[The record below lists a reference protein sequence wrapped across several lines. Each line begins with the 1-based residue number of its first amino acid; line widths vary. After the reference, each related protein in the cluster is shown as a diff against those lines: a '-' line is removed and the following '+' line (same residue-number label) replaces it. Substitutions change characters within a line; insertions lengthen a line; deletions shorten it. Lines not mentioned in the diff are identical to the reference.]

1 MNKNKLSGL
10 FTYPLRAVIENA
22 SIDINFL
29 QEIRMRTGKPLMV
42 TYKGKSYFA
51 NADGD
56 LSSNKDN
63 AVIVDNR
70 MLTETIQIFSSYS
83 FYAFEEEVRQGFLTI
98 PGGHRVGICG
108 KAVIENRIVKTIKDI
123 SSINIRIAHQV
134 PGCAD
139 ALIDKLFIKDRFCNT
154 LIVSAPGGGK
164 TTLLRDLIRQVSNGN
179 DTHAGLSVGVVDER
193 SEIAACYRA
202 VPQNDI
208 GIRTDVLDCCPKQE
222 GVMMLL
228 RSMSPDVIAVDEI
241 GQEKD
246 YEALMQAMFCGIKI
260 MATVHGA
267 SYEDLL
273 NKPVL
278 SKLIEQKV
286 FERIIILKSREV
298 DRILDVN
305 GKLLGKDNTL

>member
-10 FTYPLRAVIENA
+10 FTYPLRSVIDNA

-29 QEIRMRTGKPLMV
+29 QEIRMRTGRPLMI

-51 NADGD
+51 NADGG
-56 LSSNKDN
+56 LSWNKDN
-63 AVIVDNR
+63 VVIVDSK
-70 MLTETIQIFSSYS
+70 MLHDTIQIFSSYS
-83 FYAFEEEVRQGFLTI
+83 FYAFEDEVRQGFLTI

-108 KAVIENRIVKTIKDI
+108 KAVIENRAVKTIKDI

-134 PGCAD
+134 IGCAD
-139 ALIDKLFIKDRFCNT
+139 ALIDKLFMEDRFCNV

-164 TTLLRDLIRQVSNGN
+164 TTLLRDLIRQVSNGK
-179 DTHAGLSVGVVDER
+179 DSHTGLSVGVVDER

-222 GVMMLL
+222 GMMMLL

-278 SKLIEQKV
+278 SKLIKQKV
-286 FERIIILKSREV
+286 FERIVILKSREV

-305 GKLLGKDNTL
+305 GNLIE

>member
-10 FTYPLRAVIENA
+10 FTYPLKSVIENA
-22 SIDINFL
+22 SIDINYL
-29 QEIRMRTGKPLMV
+29 QEIRMRTGRPLMV

-51 NADGD
+51 RADGC
-56 LSSNKDN
+56 LSRNKEN
-63 AVIVDNR
+63 AVIVDNK

-108 KAVIENRIVKTIKDI
+108 KAVVENRMVKSIKDI

-134 PGCAD
+134 IGCAD
-139 ALIDKLFIKDRFCNT
+139 TLIDKLFNGNEFCNT

-164 TTLLRDLIRQVSNGN
+164 TTLLRDLIRQVSNGS
-179 DTHAGLSVGVVDER
+179 DTRNGLSVGVVDER
-193 SEIAACYRA
+193 SEIAASYRA

-222 GVMMLL
+222 GMMMLL

-246 YEALMQAMFCGIKI
+246 YEALLQAMFCGTKI

-278 SKLIEQKV
+278 SKLIKQKV

-305 GKLLGKDNTL
+305 GKLIE